1 MKNLTVENNK
11 IYRVPTDEDAKER
24 PMVEVRDYADDS
36 WESHDSH
43 GPYRLVC
50 VAQKGYC
57 RFGTLCRGELDSFVY
72 ARIDTGI
79 VIPDG
84 WRLVDHSEPW
94 RTGAKYWLGIS
105 HGWGNQGDSAGQW
118 FEQDIYIVPID
129 SPSPPEPQ
137 YRHFASWQEWW
148 PHRDRW
154 TVDTDGDIR
163 KSGWFGADEAK
174 ERFQSGWRF
183 LNDDGTPGE
192 PYGVRV

>member
-11 IYRVPTDEDAKER
+11 IYRVPTDDDAR
-24 PMVEVRDYADDS
+24 QRAIVEVRDFEIHRWSERELIGVCLGD
-36 WESHDSH
+36 H
-43 GPYRLVC
+43 YRFAVFTEGRDEI
-50 VAQKGYC
+50 VRY
-57 RFGTLCRGELDSFVY
+57 RH

-105 HGWGNQGDSAGQW
+105 RGWGNQGDSAGQW

-137 YRHFASWQEWW
+137 YRPFASWQEWW

-163 KSGWFGADEAK
+163 KAGWFGADEAK
-174 ERFQSGWRF
+174 EPFDLGCRFA
-183 LNDDGTPGE
+183 NDDGTPGE
-192 PYGVRV
+192 PYGVRVE